1 MSYTF
6 QELLNKLK
14 QEEEV
19 ILLEV
24 LNISSEDLVDR
35 FEDVIES
42 KMDFLF
48 SEYELNEGEEE
59 Q

>member
-24 LNISSEDLVDR
+24 LKISSEDLVDR
-35 FEDVIES
+35 FEDIIES

>member
-35 FEDVIES
+35 FEDIIES

>member
-24 LNISSEDLVDR
+24 LKISSEDLVDR
-35 FEDVIES
+35 FEDIIES

-59 Q
+59 